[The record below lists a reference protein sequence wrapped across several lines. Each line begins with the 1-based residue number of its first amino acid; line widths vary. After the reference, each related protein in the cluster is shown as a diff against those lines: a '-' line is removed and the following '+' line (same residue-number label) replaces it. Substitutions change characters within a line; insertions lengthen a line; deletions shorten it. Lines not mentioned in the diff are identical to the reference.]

1 VPPATT
7 EDPGIGQRG
16 EAIVQHRYTALV
28 KGPAAIFPRGMLWLV
43 PAWYAAIAVLL
54 VAERRS
60 LLWYTPA
67 ALLGLL
73 VAAVSLLTV
82 LATLRTNAFLA
93 DDEAIWLGLRAGAA
107 RRIGRR
113 RKEARPLPWAQI
125 EQVKIRPRLHGARL
139 EILLGPA
146 APIVRRPN
154 VAGQIAVAIVLLV
167 LPVSCM
173 VRSPGLLRARRS
185 LPGYRV
191 RLHEVR
197 PEELRKALTALAPET
212 VRVSLIR
219 RTLVPRLRTARTA
232 TPQRQLVPR

>member
-1 VPPATT
+1 M
-7 EDPGIGQRG
+7 
-16 EAIVQHRYTALV
+16 QHRYTALV
-28 KGPAAIFPRGMLWLV
+28 KGPDALFPPGMLWLI
-43 PAWYAAIAVLL
+43 PAWYAPIAILL
-54 VAERRS
+54 AADRRS

-73 VAAVSLLTV
+73 VAAVSLITV

-93 DDEAIWLGLRAGAA
+93 DDDAIWLGLRAGAA

-125 EQVKIRPRLHGARL
+125 EQVKILPRLHGAQV

-154 VAGQIAVAIVLLV
+154 LAAQLGAGIVLLV

-197 PEELRKALTALAPET
+197 PEELRRALTALAPDT

-219 RTLVPRLRTARTA
+219 RTWVPRLRAARTA
-232 TPQRQLVPR
+232 TPQPQLAPR